1 MTSRVK
7 RVATKSSTKDS
18 ADLDGGLKLIV
29 GLGNPGSKYDQTR
42 HNAGFWFV
50 DELARS
56 YQGDFKPEKKLSAD
70 VCKVNIASQAV
81 WLQKPQTFMNLS
93 GRAVQ
98 KICTFYKIKPQ
109 QVLVAHDEIDLPVDK
124 IKLKKAGGHGGHNG
138 LRDIIARIGSRDF
151 WRLRVGIGHPGH
163 KSAVTGYVLKRAPA
177 DEQRLID
184 EVNDL
189 LVGEMERLVGGD
201 LNAATKV
208 IHSHKPPIQQE

>member
-1 MTSRVK
+1 MK

-50 DELARS
+50 DELARC

-98 KICTFYKIKPQ
+98 QICTFYKIKPQ

-138 LRDIIARIGSRDF
+138 LRDIISHLGKDF
-151 WRLRVGIGHPGH
+151 WRLRIGVDHPGT
-163 KSAVTGYVLKRAPA
+163 KDDVIDYVLKRPSKSDSVSIMRNIDDAVRLAPEMA
-177 DEQRLID
+177 A
-184 EVNDL
+184 
-189 LVGEMERLVGGD
+189 GEMERVMHEL
-201 LNAATKV
+201 
-208 IHSHKPPIQQE
+208 HSG